1 MSILL
6 LNSFFYILFFFY
18 LFKRDRFKLTV
29 HSFLISLYA
38 IVAVMGVITF
48 GNGIYEDVFG
58 NQDESTLSII
68 PYILCFLAVY
78 IMTRPLAGLT
88 SDSCLTFTRQSVN
101 EKIEKYLIYGGFILL
116 IAQVVMFQYAKVRFY
131 GEGLNF
137 ADLYINNAV
146 EGEKV
151 ASNFNNQFLNFLYS
165 KLVAFNSV
173 FACIFYTILF
183 NQLVSNRNVIINFF
197 LIVLLFSLNIYIEIF
212 SANRGGIF
220 FNTMMLVSYYIFF
233 RNSIRHALRKL
244 FYISLGVGICILTF
258 YVLSITYA
266 RAGDTN
272 QESINNLVYRYFGEP
287 FPNLGF
293 QIWNEQ
299 NINHPYGK
307 RFFPVLSET
316 SDNYISARRDRT
328 DYWAR
333 YVGIPMHNFKTLFG
347 DLYVEFGV
355 IYGIFFILIISWL
368 YYRFFIK
375 RIYTIF
381 DLSLVFYYVNACIMG
396 LFVCYWGGGEL
407 IWKRFFYL
415 IILVKILNKLSV
427 KNESFTNRVSSKNS
441 KIRI

>member
-116 IAQVVMFQYAKVRFY
+116 IVRVIMLQCAI
-131 GEGLNF
+131 GLLGGGLN
-137 ADLYINNAV
+137 AGDIYKINAV
-146 EGEKV
+146 DGV
-151 ASNFNNQFLNFLYS
+151 FIGTNFNNQFLNFLYG
-165 KLVAFNSV
+165 KLVLFSRV
-173 FACIFYTILF
+173 FIFIFYPILF
-183 NQLVSNRNVIINFF
+183 NRLINNDRRRIGNF
-197 LIVLLFSLNIYIEIF
+197 LLIFLLLFLEMILKITV
-212 SANRGGIF
+212 ANRGGIF
-220 FNTMMLVSYYIFF
+220 FSVMLFIAYYIFF
-233 RNSIRHALRKL
+233 KDLINRYIRKL
-244 FYISLGVGICILTF
+244 FYISSIIGICILST
-258 YVLSITYA
+258 YVLAITYDRVDSTA
-266 RAGDTN
+266 
-272 QESINNLVYRYFGEP
+272 QEAVNRKIYGYFGEP
-287 FPNLGF
+287 FLNLSF
-293 QIWNEQ
+293 NIWNAE

-307 RFFPVLSET
+307 RYFPTLSGAA
-316 SDNYISARRDRT
+316 DNYTGARLDRA
-328 DYWAR
+328 DYWER
-333 YVGIPMHNFKTLFG
+333 YVGIPMHTFKTLFG

-355 IYGIFFILIISWL
+355 IYGMFFIVIISWL

-396 LFVCYWGGGEL
+396 LFVCHWGNTTTWTDL
-407 IWKRFFYL
+407 FYL
-415 IILVKILNKLSV
+415 VIIVKILNRFV
-427 KNESFTNRVSSKNS
+427 IKNS
-441 KIRI
+441 TNTHNCLFIKN